1 MKHSFYSNFRRL
13 LCAHPLRTAAG
24 VAAGGAVLGQLLT
37 EMVRRNSLWASLCWA
52 AQYPLGF
59 LVGAGL
65 LALAIGLLTVLL
77 RRPWAALG
85 AVWLALFAGSYAS
98 FYKQAYRGDPLLPAD
113 ILLAADA
120 ASVAKGMAI
129 WPTWR
134 MLIFALAGLAV
145 MLLLRRVR
153 LGPFR
158 WTHTFACAAVLAGGL
173 WLWVQVWLQSSF
185 FSFFQP
191 APGNPAALYD
201 RTGFTCSFVT
211 YLGQLHP
218 HKPRD
223 YTSSSG
229 QTAVD
234 KLGDAPQTNRRPDI
248 VVVMMESY
256 YHLHNYP
263 GLTGCEDLTR
273 NYDRLAKEGISGYY
287 YSDKYSGGTADMEF
301 GVLTGFSTSFLPEGV
316 VPYSQYVAKN
326 SRFYAY
332 PRYLQSLGYHTV
344 AIHPFEGGIYSRNQ
358 AYPHMGFDTF
368 IDRDEMTHTDLAGAY
383 IADEQAAEELIDQYE
398 AASKN
403 GPVFLH
409 MVTMQNHIPNLPG
422 EYPAPTRVDAQLN
435 GIPDYYAQSLQS
447 VATGLRDADRMMA
460 QITTYFQSVD
470 REVIVLFFGDHQTAI
485 GQQNGVE
492 LLDITGQLNSLSP
505 SERWQAT
512 HQVPYLMWSNRGC
525 PQAGTS
531 AGSFPPYLLLPNF
544 LHSFDAPRTAWFH
557 WLYNSQS
564 TLKGISGGYF
574 LEDDGSR
581 IQTEPSP
588 QQRALLAQQA
598 TLQYALM
605 FEDAAA

>member
-1 MKHSFYSNFRRL
+1 MKHFSYSNLQRA

-37 EMVRRNSLWASLCWA
+37 EMVRRDSLWASVCWA
-52 AQYPLGF
+52 TQYPLGF
-59 LVGAGL
+59 LVGAGM

-85 AVWLALFAGSYAS
+85 VVWLALFAGSYAS

-134 MLIFALAGLAV
+134 MAAFALAGVAAMV
-145 MLLLRRVR
+145 LLRRVR
-153 LGPFR
+153 LGPSR
-158 WTHTFACAAVLAGGL
+158 WARTLGCAAVLAGGL
-173 WLWVQVWLQSSF
+173 WLWVQVWLQSGF

-191 APGNPAALYD
+191 APGNPGALYD
-201 RTGFTCSFVT
+201 RAGFTCSFVT
-211 YLGQLHP
+211 YLGRLRPQ
-218 HKPRD
+218 KPD
-223 YTSSSG
+223 GYTTKAG
-229 QTAVD
+229 QAAVD
-234 KLGDAPQTNRRPDI
+234 KLGDAPETDTRPDI

-256 YHLHNYP
+256 YHLDNYP
-263 GLTGCEDLTR
+263 GLTGCEDLTE

-301 GVLTGFSTSFLPEGV
+301 GALTGFSTSFLPEGV

-326 SRFYAY
+326 SDFYAY
-332 PRYLQSLGYHTV
+332 PRYLQSLGYRTV
-344 AIHPFEGGIYSRNQ
+344 AIHPFEGGIYSRNE
-358 AYPHMGFDTF
+358 AYPNMGFDTF
-368 IDRDEMTHTDLAGAY
+368 IDRDDMTHTDLAGAY
-383 IADEQAAEELIDQYE
+383 IADEQAAEELIEQYE
-398 AASKN
+398 AAAKD

-422 EYPAPTRVDAQLN
+422 EYPADDRVNAQLD

-460 QITTYFQSVD
+460 QITDYFKSVD
-470 REVIVLFFGDHQTAI
+470 RDVIVLFFGDHQTAI
-485 GQQNGVE
+485 GQENGVE
-492 LLDITGQLNSLSP
+492 LLDITGQLDGLSAP
-505 SERWQAT
+505 ARWQAS
-512 HQVPYLMWSNRGC
+512 HKVPYLMWSNRGC
-525 PQAGTS
+525 EQAGTS

-544 LHSFDAPRTAWFH
+544 LHSFDAPRTAWFE

-564 TLKGISGGYF
+564 TLKGTGGGYI
-574 LEDDGSR
+574 LSPDGSG
-581 IQTEPSP
+581 IQTEPTE
-588 QQRALLAQQA
+588 QQLSVLEQQA

-605 FEDAAA
+605 FDDAAA

>member
-1 MKHSFYSNFRRL
+1 MKHFSYSNLQRA

-37 EMVRRNSLWASLCWA
+37 EMVRRDSLWASVCWA

-59 LVGAGL
+59 FVGAGM

-85 AVWLALFAGSYAS
+85 VVWLALFAGSYAS

-134 MLIFALAGLAV
+134 MVVFALAGVAV
-145 MLLLRRVR
+145 MVLLRRVR
-153 LGPFR
+153 LGPSR
-158 WTHTFACAAVLAGGL
+158 WARTLGCAAVLAGGL
-173 WLWVQVWLQSSF
+173 WLWVQVWLQSGF

-191 APGNPAALYD
+191 TPGNPGALYD
-201 RTGFTCSFVT
+201 RAGFTCSFVT
-211 YLGQLHP
+211 YLGQLRP
-218 HKPRD
+218 QKPD
-223 YTSSSG
+223 HYTSKGG

-234 KLGDAPQTNRRPDI
+234 ALGDAPETDNRPDI

-256 YHLHNYP
+256 YHLDNYP
-263 GLTGCEDLTR
+263 GLTGCEDLTQ

-301 GVLTGFSTSFLPEGV
+301 GALTGFSTSFLPEGV
-316 VPYSQYVAKN
+316 VPYSQYVAKD
-326 SRFYAY
+326 SDFYAY
-332 PRYLQSLGYHTV
+332 PRYLQSLGYRTV
-344 AIHPFEGGIYSRNQ
+344 AIHPFEGGIYSRSQ
-358 AYPHMGFDTF
+358 AYPNMGFDTF
-368 IDRDEMTHTDLAGAY
+368 IDRDDMTHTDLAGAY

-398 AASKN
+398 AAAKD

-422 EYPAPTRVDAQLN
+422 EYPAEDRVDAQLD
-435 GIPDYYAQSLQS
+435 GIPDYYEQSLQS

-460 QITTYFQSVD
+460 QITDYFKSVD
-470 REVIVLFFGDHQTAI
+470 RDVIVLFFGDHQTAI
-485 GQQNGVE
+485 GQEDGVE
-492 LLDITGQLNSLSP
+492 LLDITGQLDGLSAP
-505 SERWQAT
+505 ERWQTT
-512 HQVPYLMWSNRGC
+512 HTVPYLMWSNRGC
-525 PQAGTS
+525 EQAGTS

-544 LHSFDAPRTAWFH
+544 LHSFDAPRTAWFE
-557 WLYNSQS
+557 WLYDSQS
-564 TLKGISGGYF
+564 TLKGITGGYI
-574 LEDDGSR
+574 LDPAESS
-581 IQTEPSP
+581 IQAEPSEP
-588 QQRALLAQQA
+588 QRTLLEQQA

-605 FEDAAA
+605 FDDAAS

>member
-1 MKHSFYSNFRRL
+1 MKHFSYSNLQRA

-37 EMVRRNSLWASLCWA
+37 EMVRRDSLWASVCWA

-59 LVGAGL
+59 FVGAGM
-65 LALAIGLLTVLL
+65 LALAIGLLTVLV

-85 AVWLALFAGSYAS
+85 VVWLALFAGSYAS

-134 MLIFALAGLAV
+134 MVVFALAGIAAMV
-145 MLLLRRVR
+145 LLRRVR
-153 LGPFR
+153 LGPSR
-158 WTHTFACAAVLAGGL
+158 WARTLGCAAVLAGGL
-173 WLWVQVWLQSSF
+173 WLWVQVWLQSGF

-191 APGNPAALYD
+191 APGNPGALYD
-201 RTGFTCSFVT
+201 RAGFTCSFVT
-211 YLGQLHP
+211 YLGQFRP
-218 HKPRD
+218 QKPD
-223 YTSSSG
+223 HYTFKDG

-234 KLGDAPQTNRRPDI
+234 ALGDAPETDNRPDI

-256 YHLHNYP
+256 YHLDNYP
-263 GLTGCEDLTR
+263 GLTGCEDLTQ

-301 GVLTGFSTSFLPEGV
+301 GALTGFSTSFLPEGV
-316 VPYSQYVAKN
+316 VPYSQYVAKD
-326 SRFYAY
+326 SDFYAY
-332 PRYLQSLGYHTV
+332 PRYLQSLGYRTV
-344 AIHPFEGGIYSRNQ
+344 AIHPFEGGIYSRNE
-358 AYPHMGFDTF
+358 AYPNMGFDTF
-368 IDRDEMTHTDLAGAY
+368 IDRDDMTHTDLAGAY

-398 AASKN
+398 AAAKD

-422 EYPAPTRVDAQLN
+422 EYPAEDRVDAQLD
-435 GIPDYYAQSLQS
+435 GIPDYYEQSLQS

-460 QITTYFQSVD
+460 QITDYFKSVD
-470 REVIVLFFGDHQTAI
+470 RDVIVLFFGDHQTAI
-485 GQQNGVE
+485 GQEDGVE
-492 LLDITGQLNSLSP
+492 LLDITGQLDGLSSP
-505 SERWQAT
+505 ERWQASHT
-512 HQVPYLMWSNRGC
+512 VPYLMWSNRGC
-525 PQAGTS
+525 EQAGTS

-544 LHSFDAPRTAWFH
+544 LHSFDAPRTAWFE
-557 WLYNSQS
+557 WLYDSQS
-564 TLKGISGGYF
+564 TLKGITGGYI
-574 LEDDGSR
+574 LDPADSR
-581 IQTEPSP
+581 IQAEPSEP
-588 QQRALLAQQA
+588 QRTLLEQQA

-605 FEDAAA
+605 FDDAAA

>member
-1 MKHSFYSNFRRL
+1 MKHFSYSNLQRA

-37 EMVRRNSLWASLCWA
+37 EMVRRDSLWASVCWA

-59 LVGAGL
+59 LVGAGM

-85 AVWLALFAGSYAS
+85 MVWLALFAGSYAS

-134 MLIFALAGLAV
+134 MAAFALAGVASMV
-145 MLLLRRVR
+145 LLRRVR
-153 LGPFR
+153 LGPSR
-158 WTHTFACAAVLAGGL
+158 WARTLGCAAVLAGGL
-173 WLWVQVWLQSSF
+173 WLWVQVWLQSGF

-191 APGNPAALYD
+191 APGNPGALYD
-201 RTGFTCSFVT
+201 RAGFTCSFVT
-211 YLGQLHP
+211 YLGRLRPQ
-218 HKPRD
+218 KPD
-223 YTSSSG
+223 GYTTKAG
-229 QTAVD
+229 QAAVD
-234 KLGDAPQTNRRPDI
+234 KLGDAPETDTRPDI

-256 YHLHNYP
+256 YHLDNYP
-263 GLTGCEDLTR
+263 GLTGCEDLTQ

-301 GVLTGFSTSFLPEGV
+301 GALTGFSTSFLPEGV
-316 VPYSQYVAKN
+316 VPYSQYVAKD
-326 SRFYAY
+326 SDFYAY
-332 PRYLQSLGYHTV
+332 PRYLQSLGYRTV
-344 AIHPFEGGIYSRNQ
+344 AIHPFEGGIYSRNE
-358 AYPHMGFDTF
+358 AYPNMGFDTF
-368 IDRDEMTHTDLAGAY
+368 IDRDDMTHTDLAGAY

-398 AASKN
+398 AAAKD

-422 EYPAPTRVDAQLN
+422 EYPASDRVNARLD

-460 QITTYFQSVD
+460 QITDYFKSVD

-485 GQQNGVE
+485 GQEDGVE
-492 LLDITGQLNSLSP
+492 LLDITGQLDGLSAP
-505 SERWQAT
+505 ARWQAT
-512 HQVPYLMWSNRGC
+512 HKVPYLMWSNRGC
-525 PQAGTS
+525 EQAGTS

-544 LHSFDAPRTAWFH
+544 LHSFDAPRTAWFE

-564 TLKGISGGYF
+564 TLKGTGGGYI
-574 LEDDGSR
+574 LSPDGSG
-581 IQTEPSP
+581 IQTAPTE
-588 QQRALLAQQA
+588 QQLSVLEQQA

-605 FEDAAA
+605 FDDAAA

>member
-1 MKHSFYSNFRRL
+1 MKHFSYSNLQRA

-37 EMVRRNSLWASLCWA
+37 EMVRRDSLWASVCWA

-59 LVGAGL
+59 FVGAGM

-85 AVWLALFAGSYAS
+85 VVWLALFAGSYAS

-134 MLIFALAGLAV
+134 MVVFALAGVAAMV
-145 MLLLRRVR
+145 LLRRVR
-153 LGPFR
+153 LGPSR
-158 WTHTFACAAVLAGGL
+158 WARTLGCAAVLAGGL
-173 WLWVQVWLQSSF
+173 WLWVQVWLQSGF

-191 APGNPAALYD
+191 APGNPGALYD
-201 RTGFTCSFVT
+201 RAGFTCSFVT
-211 YLGQLHP
+211 YLGQLRP
-218 HKPRD
+218 QKPD
-223 YTSSSG
+223 HYTSKGG

-234 KLGDAPQTNRRPDI
+234 ALGDAPETDNRPDI

-256 YHLHNYP
+256 YHLDNYP
-263 GLTGCEDLTR
+263 GLTGCEDLTQ

-301 GVLTGFSTSFLPEGV
+301 GALTGFSTSFLPEGV
-316 VPYSQYVAKN
+316 VPYSQYVAKD
-326 SRFYAY
+326 SDFYAY
-332 PRYLQSLGYHTV
+332 PRYLQSLGYRTV

-358 AYPHMGFDTF
+358 AYPNMGFDTF
-368 IDRDEMTHTDLAGAY
+368 IDRDDMTHTDLAGAY

-398 AASKN
+398 AAAKD

-422 EYPAPTRVDAQLN
+422 EYPAEDRVDAQLD
-435 GIPDYYAQSLQS
+435 GIPDYYEQSLQS

-460 QITTYFQSVD
+460 QITDYFKSVD

-485 GQQNGVE
+485 GQEDGVE
-492 LLDITGQLNSLSP
+492 LLDITGQLDGLSAA
-505 SERWQAT
+505 ERWQAT
-512 HQVPYLMWSNRGC
+512 HTVPYLMWSNRGC
-525 PQAGTS
+525 EQAGTS

-544 LHSFDAPRTAWFH
+544 LHSFDAPRTAWFE
-557 WLYNSQS
+557 WLYDSQS
-564 TLKGISGGYF
+564 TLKGITGGYILDPAESSIQAEPF
-574 LEDDGSR
+574 EPQRTLLE
-581 IQTEPSP
+581 
-588 QQRALLAQQA
+588 QQA

-605 FEDAAA
+605 FDDAAS